1 MKKQPLHVPVSFVA
15 GANDLNLPQYQT
27 EGAAGMDLL
36 AAVSEDVEIGPGE
49 RELIPCG
56 ISVALPM
63 GYEAQVR
70 SRSGL
75 ALKHGVAVLNSPG
88 TIDCDYR
95 GEIGAILINT
105 SDTPFVV
112 TRGARIAQL
121 VVAAVTRIE
130 LQVVEQLPDSARGS
144 GGFGHTGKD

>member
-1 MKKQPLHVPVSFVA
+1 MQEHPLRVPVSFIA
-15 GANDLNLPQYQT
+15 GASDLNLPEYQT
-27 EGAAGMDLL
+27 GGAAGMDLL
-36 AAVSEDVEIGPGE
+36 AAIPNDIEIGPGE

-56 ISVALPM
+56 ISLALPL

-121 VVAAVTRIE
+121 VVASVTRIE
-130 LQVVEQLPDSARGS
+130 LQVVDQLPESVRGS